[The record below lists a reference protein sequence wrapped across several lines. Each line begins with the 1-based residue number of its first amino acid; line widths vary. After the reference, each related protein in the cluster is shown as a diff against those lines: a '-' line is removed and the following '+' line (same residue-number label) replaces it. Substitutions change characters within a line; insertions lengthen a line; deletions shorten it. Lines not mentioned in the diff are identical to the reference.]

1 MPRSRSREPG
11 ETTTETFKPEARA
24 TSELVQPCFKLAA
37 PEEMAFVY
45 LTPLEQD
52 DNETREQML
61 TRTSLGAEELFGAAI
76 KSPPTVVRAAENGRR
91 ARRCCVARRRA
102 ARTA

>member
-1 MPRSRSREPG
+1 M
-11 ETTTETFKPEARA
+11 
-24 TSELVQPCFKLAA
+24 
-37 PEEMAFVY
+37 Y

-76 KSPPTVVRAAENGRR
+76 KSPPTVVRAAEKEGPKVLRR
-91 ARRCCVARRRA
+91 TTEERRERRDVGVRA
-102 ARTA
+102 ARHADDGEADGGGPDGGAARCLDGNA